1 MMRKNNEV
9 DQENYYK
16 EAFRVFFKDEDG
28 CVPAEELKDILRSLH
43 VSSKVNFDLIML
55 SLQIPQTEVDEMIL
69 TVDRNGD
76 GKISYSEFRVML
88 GAIPLLME

>member
-43 VSSKVNFDLIML
+43 VYNHKSQVILI
-55 SLQIPQTEVDEMIL
+55 SLIAL
-69 TVDRNGD
+69 TADPPDRG
-76 GKISYSEFRVML
+76 G
-88 GAIPLLME
+88 

>member
-28 CVPAEELKDILRSLH
+28 CVPAEELKGILRSLNVMQYWNH
-43 VSSKVNFDLIML
+43 FYYVVKLGFSLLDLI
-55 SLQIPQTEVDEMIL
+55 IKKHV
-69 TVDRNGD
+69 
-76 GKISYSEFRVML
+76 
-88 GAIPLLME
+88 

>member
-28 CVPAEELKDILRSLH
+28 CVPAEELKGILRSL
-43 VSSKVNFDLIML
+43 N
-55 SLQIPQTEVDEMIL
+55 
-69 TVDRNGD
+69 
-76 GKISYSEFRVML
+76 VMQYL
-88 GAIPLLME
+88 NCF

>member
-43 VSSKVNFDLIML
+43 VSTNLKSFVLITL
-55 SLQIPQTEVDEMIL
+55 SL
-69 TVDRNGD
+69 
-76 GKISYSEFRVML
+76 
-88 GAIPLLME
+88 